1 MNVQKKAVHL
11 IICNTIKKGFRRCK
25 RPNTETVRRQKPL
38 EALQHARIVFNDSYG
53 AHAIARP
60 DKLAAK
66 VLYNRRRLWARCDYL
81 TPQEKL
87 IPRTFCDF
95 CNRNAMQNLACRKIL
110 TCVRTPQVLQPACD
124 TLFRCDIVVA
134 HRDRPS
140 ITALCL
146 KDVRG

>member
-11 IICNTIKKGFRRCK
+11 TICNAIKKGFRRCK

-66 VLYNRRRLWARCDYL
+66 VLCYL
-81 TPQEKL
+81 TPQEKP

-110 TCVRTPQVLQPACD
+110 TCVRTPQVL
-124 TLFRCDIVVA
+124 
-134 HRDRPS
+134 
-140 ITALCL
+140 
-146 KDVRG
+146 